1 MARKLY
7 ENLQEI
13 HYKGDPRGLT
23 EIVRKMDIAMQELSS
38 KTEFMK
44 NILIKNGDFNSGVQY
59 DKACKAIKELS
70 IVLFEGSEEM
80 NEMQRQIVVLQNKS
94 FIYEDMNDRGVRPN
108 PHNVKR
114 IDVQVDT
121 KQTHL
126 TVEVVRK
133 LIDFIKGYSDYT
145 LQILN
150 KLSEDRYSIGNYWV
164 DNQFKEFSQFVD
176 SIIRKTKGG
185 INELNS
191 YREHLKNRLNVIESN
206 GAY

>member
-13 HYKGDPRGLT
+13 HYKGNPRGLT
-23 EIVRKMDIAMQELSS
+23 EIVKKMDIAMQELSS

-59 DKACKAIKELS
+59 DKACKAIKKLS

-94 FIYEDMNDRGVRPN
+94 FIYEDMNDRGTKPN

-114 IDVQVDT
+114 IDVTVDT
-121 KQTHL
+121 SQMRL
-126 TVEVVRK
+126 TVDVVRK

-145 LQILN
+145 LQILK
-150 KLSEDRYSIGNYWV
+150 KLSDDRYSIGNYWV
-164 DNQFKEFSQFVD
+164 DNQFKEFSQFID
-176 SIIRKTKGG
+176 SIIRKTLG
-185 INELNS
+185 
-191 YREHLKNRLNVIESN
+191 
-206 GAY
+206 